1 MRGAMMAT
9 KRTKKPISLSEKLK
23 IVNKAAE
30 GASRADIA
38 KEFGVSASTV
48 CKIIQKSDK
57 VREECAEG
65 HGNVKRKRKS
75 DAPELENR
83 LVE

>member
-1 MRGAMMAT
+1 MVQVRGAMMAT

-38 KEFGVSASTV
+38 KEIFSNKMIVI
-48 CKIIQKSDK
+48 KMFL
-57 VREECAEG
+57 
-65 HGNVKRKRKS
+65 RKCSYSKKMWIWY
-75 DAPELENR
+75 R
-83 LVE
+83 LKNKKKMTDFFNKC